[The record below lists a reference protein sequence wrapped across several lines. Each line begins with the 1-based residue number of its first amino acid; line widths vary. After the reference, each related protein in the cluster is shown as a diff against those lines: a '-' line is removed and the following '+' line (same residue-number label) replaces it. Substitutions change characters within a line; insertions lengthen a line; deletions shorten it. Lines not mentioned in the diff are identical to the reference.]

1 MNVREALAASEAAL
15 AVHAR
20 FSELVIALAFFWVA
34 QYFVSLGGFLKFLL
48 GGLVAGVLVRVIFH
62 GHLAVSL
69 LDFGIACALVD
80 TQYLIVIEI
89 CHVLSDVWIV
99 FSFRSEK
106 ESAPYIIR
114 SVTRGETIRLGTA
127 PSRKCERD
135 AAPCVV
141 AAKWTFVVIGL
152 LPLSRD
158 ELLCR

>member
-1 MNVREALAASEAAL
+1 MNVREALSASEAAL
-15 AVHAR
+15 SVHAR
-20 FSELVIALAFFWVA
+20 FSELVIALAFFRVA

-89 CHVLSDVWIV
+89 CHVLSDVWMV

-106 ESAPYIIR
+106 QSAPYIIR
-114 SVTRGETIRLGTA
+114 SVTRGETMGLGTA

-158 ELLCR
+158 ESLCR